1 MTTNE
6 SSSSALQWP
15 ELYGFWIYGN
25 GPSFVIHVEPGS
37 ISETAGIRT
46 GDRIVE
52 LDNRDVS
59 RMSDHA
65 IKYMART
72 SKTNPPAISVQSFS
86 QEGELSP
93 DSISGSLGLV
103 VRGDMPV
110 VVESVEPNSPAWLAG
125 IRPS

>member
-1 MTTNE
+1 MTTTND
-6 SSSSALQWP
+6 SLQWP

-25 GPSFVIHVEPGS
+25 GPSFVIWVEPAS
-37 ISETAGIRT
+37 ISETAGIRI
-46 GDRIVE
+46 GDRVVE

-59 RMSDHA
+59 RMSAHA

-72 SKTNPPAISVQSFS
+72 SKSNPPAISVQSFS
-86 QEGELSP
+86 QEVELSP
-93 DSISGSLGLV
+93 DPISGSLGLI

-110 VVESVEPNSPAWLAG
+110 VVESVTPNSPAWLAG